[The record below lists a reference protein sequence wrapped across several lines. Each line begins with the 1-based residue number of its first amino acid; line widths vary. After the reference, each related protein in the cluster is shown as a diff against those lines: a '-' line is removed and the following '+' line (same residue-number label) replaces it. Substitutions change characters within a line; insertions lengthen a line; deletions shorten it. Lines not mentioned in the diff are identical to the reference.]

1 MEQRERDIMITKSY
15 DITLFQEYTI
25 SVLNK
30 ATVDDNDKETLL
42 YLLVKKYRKLS
53 GDAVQD
59 ALDKLLE
66 LNKKRYKLQ
75 KNFQKKNA
83 SMKKKDRDQIAKQ
96 QWSMIKTIQNYLL
109 TYALLDSTLQILF
122 QMPLLDISH

>member
-1 MEQRERDIMITKSY
+1 MITKSY

-75 KNFQKKNA
+75 KNF
-83 SMKKKDRDQIAKQ
+83 
-96 QWSMIKTIQNYLL
+96 
-109 TYALLDSTLQILF
+109 
-122 QMPLLDISH
+122 

>member
-1 MEQRERDIMITKSY
+1 MITKSY
-15 DITLFQEYTI
+15 DVTLFQEYTI

-59 ALDKLLE
+59 ALDKL
-66 LNKKRYKLQ
+66 
-75 KNFQKKNA
+75 
-83 SMKKKDRDQIAKQ
+83 
-96 QWSMIKTIQNYLL
+96 
-109 TYALLDSTLQILF
+109 
-122 QMPLLDISH
+122 